1 MTFTT
6 APAVRSPPCTSLSG
20 CGGGGGGGGGSGYVD
35 QHQQQSTERTQH
47 HGSRN
52 SIPAGHVGEGRT
64 GGDAR
69 AGSYP
74 HAPWTLDYA
83 LRGTGEESVA
93 GEARAR
99 LGTMREGS
107 IVATQ
112 PPPGRRQHR
121 SAGATGCS
129 SRQPRPTSTPTSR
142 DSLLVLQFRHKG
154 LFRQL
159 SSQYTRIGSC
169 NEIHSFRPQK
179 ICSFSLG
186 GRTLFSPKINQS
198 T

>member
-99 LGTMREGS
+99 LGTMREDRSPRRSHPPAGGS
-107 IVATQ
+107 TARPE
-112 PPPGRRQHR
+112 PPAVVPANPARR
-121 SAGATGCS
+121 
-129 SRQPRPTSTPTSR
+129 
-142 DSLLVLQFRHKG
+142 VG
-154 LFRQL
+154 LR
-159 SSQYTRIGSC
+159 
-169 NEIHSFRPQK
+169 
-179 ICSFSLG
+179 LG
-186 GRTLFSPKINQS
+186 TVC
-198 T
+198 